1 MAKHILTQQGQQQLK
16 DELEDLQKNI
26 RPETLRQMREARE
39 LGDLRENGAYHAAR
53 NKLAMV
59 QGRIDELEQILQNS
73 TLQNQSGK
81 VGVVQ
86 VGSSVSIIVN
96 EMERTFMLVSEHEAD
111 LDKGKVSV
119 ESPLGQVLLG
129 ASIGQKVEFNA
140 PVGKVTYEIKS
151 VV

>member
-16 DELEDLQKNI
+16 DELEELQKNI

-39 LGDLRENGAYHAAR
+39 LGDLKENGAYHAAR

-59 QGRIDELEQILQNS
+59 QGRIDDLEQILQNS
-73 TLQNQSGK
+73 TLQNQASVAGI
-81 VGVVQ
+81 VQ
-86 VGSSVSIIVN
+86 VGSSISITVN
-96 EMERTFMLVSEHEAD
+96 GMERTFMLVSEHEAD
-111 LDKGKVSV
+111 LDKDKVSV

-129 ASIGQKVEFNA
+129 ASIGQKVEFEA
-140 PVGKVTYEIKS
+140 PAGKVIYEIKT